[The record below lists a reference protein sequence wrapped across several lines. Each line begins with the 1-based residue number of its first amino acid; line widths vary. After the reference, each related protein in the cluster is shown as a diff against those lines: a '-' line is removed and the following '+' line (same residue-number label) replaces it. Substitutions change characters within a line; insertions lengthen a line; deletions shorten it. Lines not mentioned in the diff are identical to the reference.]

1 MRLTSRSLVFIIS
14 HEFIFIA
21 RQNYCSFF
29 NNEKGQIFFHK
40 PNFRYVYM
48 YITDINMNTTKE
60 EKEFVPNLLQHSFL
74 SLVQL
79 FLVFV
84 LLHVCSVCFIVCALT
99 P

>member
-1 MRLTSRSLVFIIS
+1 
-14 HEFIFIA
+14 
-21 RQNYCSFF
+21 
-29 NNEKGQIFFHK
+29 
-40 PNFRYVYM
+40 M

-84 LLHVCSVCFIVCALT
+84 LLHVCSVCFIICALT